1 MRFRA
6 MLELHGKTAQTRQ
19 RRLTKAIMMLDEGRG

>member
-6 MLELHGKTAQTRQ
+6 VLELHGKTAPTRQ
-19 RRLTKAIMMLDEGRG
+19 RRIAKAIMMLDEGRG